1 MTYFIIN
8 KNISRQFFSTHRK
21 YIVQF
26 MKYYKIKTKF
36 KWNLTYHLIIN
47 YTIFNCLHVLLLI
60 LIKHITVFTYHSTQF
75 PQAIAMDEFQPYTA
89 TGKLNAVIT
98 PTSPRGFHCSNSM

>member
-1 MTYFIIN
+1 MHA
-8 KNISRQFFSTHRK
+8 S
-21 YIVQF
+21 
-26 MKYYKIKTKF
+26 
-36 KWNLTYHLIIN
+36 
-47 YTIFNCLHVLLLI
+47 LLI

-75 PQAIAMDEFQPYTA
+75 PQAMAMDEFQPYTA